1 MLKRNMILSI
11 LFVIISITYFTYSS
25 TEIKQTPAVIN
36 SNVNLYSLTEVS
48 NIESSLKDESFIVL
62 NLWASWCIPCIEEVD
77 ELKRISLD
85 EKYYVIGVLVD
96 DSKQNGQEFIKKYNV
111 NYENILSED
120 DIDYLLA
127 KFNWTGIPTSLV
139 LNLDYE
145 VIQTISGQVSYKMIS
160 ELTE

>member
-1 MLKRNMILSI
+1 MPLC
-11 LFVIISITYFTYSS
+11 
-25 TEIKQTPAVIN
+25 
-36 SNVNLYSLTEVS
+36 LTEVS
-48 NIESSLKDESFIVL
+48 NIENSLKDESFIVL
-62 NLWASWCIPCIEEVD
+62 NLWASWCIPCIEEVE
-77 ELKRISLD
+77 ELKKISLD

-96 DSKQNGQEFIKKYNV
+96 DSKQNGQEFIKKYDV

-145 VIQTISGQVSYKMIS
+145 VIQTISGKVSYKMIS

>member
-11 LFVIISITYFTYSS
+11 LFVIISITYFTYSN
-25 TEIKQTPAVIN
+25 TEIKQTPAVVN

-48 NIESSLKDESFIVL
+48 NIENSLKNESFIVL
-62 NLWASWCIPCIEEVD
+62 NLWASWCITCIEEVE
-77 ELKRISLD
+77 ELKKISLD

>member
-1 MLKRNMILSI
+1 MILSI
-11 LFVIISITYFTYSS
+11 LFVIISITYFTYSN
-25 TEIKQTPAVIN
+25 TEIKQTPAVVN

-48 NIESSLKDESFIVL
+48 NIENSLKNESFIVL
-62 NLWASWCIPCIEEVD
+62 NLWASWCIPCIEEVE
-77 ELKRISLD
+77 ELKKISLD

-96 DSKQNGQEFIKKYNV
+96 DSKQNGQEFIKKYDV

-139 LNLDYE
+139 PNLDYE

>member
-1 MLKRNMILSI
+1 MILSI

-25 TEIKQTPAVIN
+25 SEIKQTPVEVN

-48 NIESSLKDESFIVL
+48 NIENSLKDESFIVL
-62 NLWASWCIPCIEEVD
+62 NLWASWCIPCIEEVE
-77 ELKRISLD
+77 ELKKISLD

-145 VIQTISGQVSYKMIS
+145 VIQTISGQISYKMIS

>member
-25 TEIKQTPAVIN
+25 SEIKQTPVEVN

-48 NIESSLKDESFIVL
+48 NIENSLKDESFIVL
-62 NLWASWCIPCIEEVD
+62 NLWASWCSPCIEEVE
-77 ELKRISLD
+77 ELKKISLD

-96 DSKQNGQEFIKKYNV
+96 DSKQNGQEFIKKYDV

-145 VIQTISGQVSYKMIS
+145 VIQTISGKVSYKMIS

>member
-1 MLKRNMILSI
+1 MILSI
-11 LFVIISITYFTYSS
+11 LFVIISITYFTYSN
-25 TEIKQTPAVIN
+25 TEIKQTPAVVN

-48 NIESSLKDESFIVL
+48 NIENSLKSESFIVL
-62 NLWASWCIPCIEEVD
+62 NLWASWCIPCIEEVE
-77 ELKRISLD
+77 ELKKISLD

>member
-1 MLKRNMILSI
+1 MILSI

-25 TEIKQTPAVIN
+25 TEIKQTPAVVN

-77 ELKRISLD
+77 ELKKISLD

-139 LNLDYE
+139 LNLDYD

>member
-1 MLKRNMILSI
+1 MILSI

-25 TEIKQTPAVIN
+25 TEIKQTPAVVN

-77 ELKRISLD
+77 ELKKISLD

>member
-1 MLKRNMILSI
+1 MLKRNLILSL

-25 TEIKQTPAVIN
+25 TEIKQTPEVVN
-36 SNVNLYSLTEVS
+36 SNVNLYSLREVS
-48 NIESSLKDESFIVL
+48 NIENSLKDESFIVI
-62 NLWASWCIPCIEEVD
+62 NLWASWCIPCIEEVE
-77 ELKRISLD
+77 ELKKISLD

-96 DSKQNGQEFIKKYNV
+96 DSKQNGQEFIKKYDV

-145 VIQTISGQVSYKMIS
+145 VIQTISGKVSYKMIS

>member
-1 MLKRNMILSI
+1 MILSI
-11 LFVIISITYFTYSS
+11 LFVIISITYFTYSN
-25 TEIKQTPAVIN
+25 TEIKQTPAVVN

-48 NIESSLKDESFIVL
+48 NIENSLKNESFIVL
-62 NLWASWCIPCIEEVD
+62 NLWASWCISCIEEVE
-77 ELKRISLD
+77 ELKKISLD

>member
-1 MLKRNMILSI
+1 MILSI

-62 NLWASWCIPCIEEVD
+62 NLWASWCIPCIEEVE
-77 ELKRISLD
+77 ELKKISLD

>member
-1 MLKRNMILSI
+1 MILSI

-25 TEIKQTPAVIN
+25 SEIKQTPVEVN
-36 SNVNLYSLTEVS
+36 SNVNLYSLTELS
-48 NIESSLKDESFIVL
+48 NIENSLKDESFIVL
-62 NLWASWCIPCIEEVD
+62 NLWASWCIPCIEEVE
-77 ELKRISLD
+77 ELKKISLD

-96 DSKQNGQEFIKKYNV
+96 DSKQNGQEFIKKYDV

>member
-1 MLKRNMILSI
+1 MILSI

-25 TEIKQTPAVIN
+25 SEIKQTPVEVN

-48 NIESSLKDESFIVL
+48 NIENSLKDESFIVL
-62 NLWASWCIPCIEEVD
+62 NLWASWCIPCIEEVE
-77 ELKRISLD
+77 ELKKISLD
-85 EKYYVIGVLVD
+85 EKYYVIGALVD
-96 DSKQNGQEFIKKYNV
+96 DSKQNGQEFIKKYDV

-145 VIQTISGQVSYKMIS
+145 VIQTISGKVSYKMIS

>member
-1 MLKRNMILSI
+1 MILSI
-11 LFVIISITYFTYSS
+11 LFVIISITYFTYSN
-25 TEIKQTPAVIN
+25 TEIKQTPAVVN

-48 NIESSLKDESFIVL
+48 NIENSLKNESFIVL
-62 NLWASWCIPCIEEVD
+62 NPWASWCIPCIEEVE
-77 ELKRISLD
+77 ELKKISLD

>member
-1 MLKRNMILSI
+1 MILSI
-11 LFVIISITYFTYSS
+11 LFVIISITYFTYSN
-25 TEIKQTPAVIN
+25 TEIKQTPAVVN
-36 SNVNLYSLTEVS
+36 SNVNLHSLTEVS
-48 NIESSLKDESFIVL
+48 NIENSLKNESFIVL
-62 NLWASWCIPCIEEVD
+62 NLWASWCIPCIEEVE
-77 ELKRISLD
+77 ELKKISLD

>member
-1 MLKRNMILSI
+1 MILSI

-25 TEIKQTPAVIN
+25 TEIKQTPAVVN

-77 ELKRISLD
+77 ELKKISLD

-96 DSKQNGQEFIKKYNV
+96 DSKQNGQEFIKKYDV

>member
-1 MLKRNMILSI
+1 MILSI

-25 TEIKQTPAVIN
+25 TEIKQTPAVVN

-48 NIESSLKDESFIVL
+48 NIENSLKDESFIVL
-62 NLWASWCIPCIEEVD
+62 NLWASWCIPCIEEVE
-77 ELKRISLD
+77 ELKKISLD

-96 DSKQNGQEFIKKYNV
+96 DSKQNGQEFIKLYDV

-145 VIQTISGQVSYKMIS
+145 VIQTISGKVSYKMIS

>member
-11 LFVIISITYFTYSS
+11 LFVIISITYFTYSN
-25 TEIKQTPAVIN
+25 TEIKQTPAVVN

-48 NIESSLKDESFIVL
+48 NIENSLKNESFIVL
-62 NLWASWCIPCIEEVD
+62 NLWASWCIPCIEEVE
-77 ELKRISLD
+77 ELKKISLD
-85 EKYYVIGVLVD
+85 KKYYVIGVLVD

>member
-25 TEIKQTPAVIN
+25 TEIKQTPAVVN
-36 SNVNLYSLTEVS
+36 SNVNLYSLKEVS
-48 NIESSLKDESFIVL
+48 NIENSLKDESFIVL
-62 NLWASWCIPCIEEVD
+62 NLWASWCIPCIEEVE
-77 ELKRISLD
+77 ELKKISLD

-96 DSKQNGQEFIKKYNV
+96 DSKQNGQEFIKKYGV

-127 KFNWTGIPTSLV
+127 KFNWTGIPTSMV

-145 VIQTISGQVSYKMIS
+145 VIQTISGKVSYKMIS

>member
-25 TEIKQTPAVIN
+25 TEFKQTPAVVN

-48 NIESSLKDESFIVL
+48 NIENSLKDESFIIL
-62 NLWASWCIPCIEEVD
+62 NLWASWCIPCIEEVE
-77 ELKRISLD
+77 ELKKISLD

-96 DSKQNGQEFIKKYNV
+96 DSKQNGQEFIKK
-111 NYENILSED
+111 D

-145 VIQTISGQVSYKMIS
+145 VIQTISGKVSYKMIS

>member
-11 LFVIISITYFTYSS
+11 LFVIISITYFTYSN
-25 TEIKQTPAVIN
+25 TEIKQTPAVVN

-48 NIESSLKDESFIVL
+48 NIENSLKNESFIVL
-62 NLWASWCIPCIEEVD
+62 NLWASWCIPCIEEVE
-77 ELKRISLD
+77 ELKKISLD

-145 VIQTISGQVSYKMIS
+145 VIQTINGQVSYKMIS

>member
-1 MLKRNMILSI
+1 MILSI

-25 TEIKQTPAVIN
+25 SEIKQTPVEVN

-48 NIESSLKDESFIVL
+48 NIENSLKDESFIVL
-62 NLWASWCIPCIEEVD
+62 NLWASWCIPCIEEVE
-77 ELKRISLD
+77 ELKKISLD

>member
-1 MLKRNMILSI
+1 MILSI

-77 ELKRISLD
+77 ELKKISLD

>member
-11 LFVIISITYFTYSS
+11 LFVIISITYFTYSN
-25 TEIKQTPAVIN
+25 TEIKQTPAVVN

-48 NIESSLKDESFIVL
+48 NIENSLKSESFIVL
-62 NLWASWCIPCIEEVD
+62 NLWASWCIPCIEEVE
-77 ELKRISLD
+77 ELKKISLD

>member
-1 MLKRNMILSI
+1 MILSI

-77 ELKRISLD
+77 ELKRISHD

>member
-1 MLKRNMILSI
+1 MILSI
-11 LFVIISITYFTYSS
+11 LFVIISITYFTYSN
-25 TEIKQTPAVIN
+25 TEIKQTPAVVN

-48 NIESSLKDESFIVL
+48 NIENSLKNESFIVL
-62 NLWASWCIPCIEEVD
+62 NLWASWCIPCIEEVE
-77 ELKRISLD
+77 ELKKISLD

-145 VIQTISGQVSYKMIS
+145 VIQTINGQVSYKMIS

>member
-11 LFVIISITYFTYSS
+11 LFVIISITYFTYSN
-25 TEIKQTPAVIN
+25 TEIKQTPAVVN

-48 NIESSLKDESFIVL
+48 NIENNLKNESFIVL
-62 NLWASWCIPCIEEVD
+62 NLWASWCIPCIEEVE
-77 ELKRISLD
+77 ELKKISLD

>member
-1 MLKRNMILSI
+1 MILSI

>member
-1 MLKRNMILSI
+1 LRNSR
-11 LFVIISITYFTYSS
+11 
-25 TEIKQTPAVIN
+25 K
-36 SNVNLYSLTEVS
+36 
-48 NIESSLKDESFIVL
+48 
-62 NLWASWCIPCIEEVD
+62 
-77 ELKRISLD
+77 ISLD
-85 EKYYVIGVLVD
+85 EKNIMLLVFLVD

-160 ELTE
+160 DLTE

>member
-25 TEIKQTPAVIN
+25 SEIKQTPAVVN
-36 SNVNLYSLTEVS
+36 SNVNLSSLTEVS
-48 NIESSLKDESFIVL
+48 NIENNLKDESFIIL
-62 NLWASWCIPCIEEVD
+62 NLWASWCIPCIEEVE
-77 ELKRISLD
+77 ELKKISLD

-96 DSKQNGQEFIKKYNV
+96 DSKKNGQEFIQNYDV
-111 NYENILSED
+111 NYENILSDD

-127 KFNWTGIPTSLV
+127 KFNWTGLPTSLI

-160 ELTE
+160 QLTE

>member
-1 MLKRNMILSI
+1 MILSI

-25 TEIKQTPAVIN
+25 SEIKQTPAVVN
-36 SNVNLYSLTEVS
+36 SNVNLSSLTEVS
-48 NIESSLKDESFIVL
+48 NIENNLKDESFIIL
-62 NLWASWCIPCIEEVD
+62 NLWASWCIPCIEEVE
-77 ELKRISLD
+77 ELKKISLD

-96 DSKQNGQEFIKKYNV
+96 DSKKNGQEFIQNYDV
-111 NYENILSED
+111 NYENILSDD

-127 KFNWTGIPTSLV
+127 KFNWTGLPTSLI

-160 ELTE
+160 QLTE

>member
-25 TEIKQTPAVIN
+25 TEIKQTPAVVN

-77 ELKRISLD
+77 ELKKISLD

>member
-1 MLKRNMILSI
+1 MILSI
-11 LFVIISITYFTYSS
+11 LFVIISITYFTYSN
-25 TEIKQTPAVIN
+25 TEIKQTPAVVN

-48 NIESSLKDESFIVL
+48 NIENSLKNESFIVL
-62 NLWASWCIPCIEEVD
+62 NLWASWCIPCIEEVE
-77 ELKRISLD
+77 ELKKISLD

-96 DSKQNGQEFIKKYNV
+96 DSKQNGQEFIKQYNV